1 MCSDVSACS
10 DSYGVVLSPAE
21 TLFDIPRQT
30 PVVDVLADGLWHG
43 DGPRIRCHH
52 ALRWRDWMVHLCT
65 KKRRT
70 IVSDEPLLFY
80 VCLLL
85 LYSIR
90 FRFTEDFTV
99 DGKPH

>member
-65 KKRRT
+65 KKKTDYSVRRAT
-70 IVSDEPLLFY
+70 PFLCLFAFA
-80 VCLLL
+80 V
-85 LYSIR
+85 
-90 FRFTEDFTV
+90 F
-99 DGKPH
+99 H